1 MHLLTIL
8 SLLVGCLGWFGLP
21 QNAYALG
28 TSVALAADLSSVTFR
43 SVPVLAAVEGET
55 TLLRNRADDKLGT
68 EFGKK
73 IDLNNTNVRA
83 FTQYPGM
90 YPTLATK
97 IVRNAP
103 YEKVDDVLEV
113 PGLSDRQKEILQ
125 ANLDNFTVTDVE
137 SAFTEGDDRYNNG
150 IYR

>member
-21 QNAYALG
+21 QNAYA
-28 TSVALAADLSSVTFR
+28 ANLSSVNFR
-43 SVPVLAAVEGET
+43 SVAVLAAVEGET

-103 YEKVDDVLEV
+103 YEKVEDVLEV

-125 ANLDNFTVTDVE
+125 ANLDKFTVTDVE